1 MLIGAKM
8 DAYCYSKKTGAY
20 VGIAYAMEDPEVEGR
35 VIMPPDSTLTP
46 PPAVGE
52 KQVAV
57 WNGEAWEIKEDH
69 RRHMDA
75 TGHYVGGT
83 AYWLPGDSWQDE
95 PRYMTTI
102 GPLPGGAITTCPEK
116 TEQEIQAENLQ
127 NTIYESESYLN
138 ATDYRILKF
147 MDRYIE
153 SHPEVKVEF
162 EAEYPDTLSKRQE
175 ARDCINSA
183 QASAQIADINLDE

>member
-1 MLIGAKM
+1 M

-46 PPAVGE
+46 PPECGE

-57 WNGEAWEIKEDH
+57 WNGSAWEIKEDH
-69 RRHMDA
+69 RRHLDA
-75 TGHYVGGT
+75 TGRPVGGT
-83 AYWLPGDSWQDE
+83 AYWLPGDTWQSE

-102 GPLPGGAITTCPEK
+102 GPLPENAVTVRPEK

-127 NTIYESESYLN
+127 NTIYESEAYLN
-138 ATDYRILKF
+138 STDYRVLKF
-147 MDRYIE
+147 MDKYISE
-153 SHPEVKVEF
+153 HPEVLAEF
-162 EAEYPDTLSKRQE
+162 NAEYPDTLSKRQE
-175 ARDCINSA
+175 ARDNINGA
-183 QASAQIADINLDE
+183 QSSAQIAGINLDEQNLLA